1 MADSLENRIEGNEIP
16 EQDQDSLTAKVK
28 AEEKRKGGLFK
39 FIGNAAL
46 TGGIIAATFGIV
58 GFNSVYVAV
67 GNAIGYLIEI
77 KKNKERFKV
86 GRFLKEVWTGAIM
99 GVVGTGIYTV
109 IDKVPVEQIVS
120 PLKNVIPK
128 YYTLVRNVA
137 KTLAFN
143 PGILF
148 PYLAFYKGFTYL
160 RDKVGLKKTIFRK
173 KGETPFKDMYQ
184 KGIKPDFGKG
194 MGKLFKLFPIHY
206 VSLNYVTH
214 IPTRIIIGVV
224 NDILFRFFQR
234 KEVKATPNEY
244 KNKNIL
250 RDRYGA
256 LQKKYQDLKDKYQ
269 AGYMKPALAGSY

>member
-1 MADSLENRIEGNEIP
+1 MTEPLENIVNEREEP
-16 EQDQDSLTAKVK
+16 EKDQNTLEAKIKV
-28 AEEKRKGGLFK
+28 EEKKKGGIFRFL
-39 FIGNAAL
+39 GSAAL
-46 TGGIIAATFGIV
+46 TAGVIAGTFSIV
-58 GFNSVYVAV
+58 GFNSVYVAI

-77 KKNKERFKV
+77 KRNKERFNMSK
-86 GRFLKEVWTGAIM
+86 FFKEVWTGAIM

-109 IDKVPVEQIVS
+109 IDKVPIEKIVS
-120 PLKNVIPK
+120 PLKNIVPK
-128 YYTLVRNVA
+128 YYGVISKVA

-143 PGILF
+143 PGLLF

-160 RDKVGLKKTIFRK
+160 RDKVGLRKTIAPK
-173 KGETPFKDMYQ
+173 KGEKPFKDMYE

-234 KEVKATPNEY
+234 KETKAEPKE
-244 KNKNIL
+244 NKL
-250 RDRYGA
+250 RDRYDA
-256 LQKKYQDLKDKYQ
+256 LKGKYQDLKDKYQ
-269 AGYMKPALAGSY
+269 AGYRTPALAGNYA